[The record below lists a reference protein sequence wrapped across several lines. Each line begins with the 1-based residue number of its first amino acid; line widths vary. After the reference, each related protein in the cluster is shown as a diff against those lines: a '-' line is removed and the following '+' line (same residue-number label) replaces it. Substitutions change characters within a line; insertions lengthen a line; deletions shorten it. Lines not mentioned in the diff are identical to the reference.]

1 MGVWCGGGREGG
13 RGEKLS
19 VGLWDEI
26 ESVARVCGIY
36 LHFFSPPDVCY
47 HLPSHVA
54 PCLCFFPHSLVCH
67 CDSPLP
73 PSSFIEGDVPPP
85 PSSFVEGD
93 VPPPPSSFIEG
104 DVPPPPS
111 SFIEGDVPPPPSS
124 FIEGD
129 VPPLLQ
135 ISHQAVMSMCRAHK
149 AVGDLGP
156 TRELA
161 VCLDPYS
168 GLGLVLWIL
177 SG

>member
-1 MGVWCGGGREGG
+1 MWGREGG

-26 ESVARVCGIY
+26 ESVARVYGIY
-36 LHFFSPPDVCY
+36 LHFFFLHLTFATIFHHMLPRVFVSFLTHLFVVVCILL
-47 HLPSHVA
+47 HKEA
-54 PCLCFFPHSLVCH
+54 VCV
-67 CDSPLP
+67 
-73 PSSFIEGDVPPP
+73 FIMVIEGDV
-85 PSSFVEGD
+85 
-93 VPPPPSSFIEG
+93 
-104 DVPPPPS
+104 
-111 SFIEGDVPPPPSS
+111 PSS